1 MVAMTAMTTI
11 SYFQPAQNKIED
23 GILEIPHVQQR
34 MLADRKFFSLMDGTL
49 IRLDIDQDMQNNGR
63 YILKALAN
71 LLGIRRID
79 KIKKPELSRQLQERI
94 VFCT

>member
-1 MVAMTAMTTI
+1 MTAM
-11 SYFQPAQNKIED
+11 SYFQPAQNKIEG

-34 MLADRKFFSLMDGTL
+34 MLADRRYFSVMDGTI

-79 KIKKPELSRQLQERI
+79 KIKKPELSRQLQQRI
-94 VFCT
+94 IFCTQSK